1 MTSRHLVFHDLGA
14 AGRWYWVD
22 AASAEAIVEAVAEV
36 EVITDPAAHRM
47 VSKWTVPSVA
57 LDGDLGPLE
66 PLRAKRTRQRADP
79 GFAPLTGRSPVYL
92 RFPGDPELLYEL
104 GPDGRAL
111 REVRVW
117 SSGAGSRIDM
127 AGEPINPPFDLWDPA
142 YVPLEVE
149 RDVFEA
155 AWLSA
160 PGNPSTTVT

>member
-1 MTSRHLVFHDLGA
+1 MG
-14 AGRWYWVD
+14 GRWCWVE
-22 AASAEAIVEAVAEV
+22 AVSAEAIVEAVAEV
-36 EVITDPAAHRM
+36 EVVTRPSLLRTVA
-47 VSKWTVPSVA
+47 KWTIPSLA

-66 PLRAKRTRQRADP
+66 PLRAKRSRQRADP

-92 RFPGDPELLYEL
+92 RFPGDPELVYEL

-117 SSGAGSRIDM
+117 SSGASEAVDM
-127 AGEPINPPFDLWDPA
+127 AGEPVNPPFDLWDPA

-149 RDVFEA
+149 REVFEA
-155 AWLSA
+155 AWLAA